1 MSKYRTRIEITAITS
16 TVNWHPPV
24 LNPRLMCYISLKIVP
39 IRVMGC
45 ALMLQLF
52 TGNILI
58 NLRDISVRV
67 NPTSTHQSGRPYC
80 IAAPRLTWVREGAG
94 AASPAAALARR
105 RTPPPRRAPVRPP
118 RARGGA
124 APAAAATRRSA
135 AGGMSS

>member
-16 TVNWHPPV
+16 TVNWHGIHPC
-24 LNPRLMCYISLKIVP
+24 CYISLKIVLT
-39 IRVMGC
+39 RVMGC